1 MTILNLGSK
10 TTVLGL
16 LRNDV
21 VTATGTGSAVDLQG
35 YEGDMAV
42 LLDAEAGGASITYAV
57 KLTESDTSGGTY
69 TDVTGGA
76 FTTTT
81 ANTASLQKIYVNVT
95 SLKRF
100 VKVSITVAGAPA
112 PVLSQCWASLRRS
125 TANGDHGRSGHLPG
139 RLRRQLHSWR
149 RYC

>member
-1 MTILNLGSK
+1 MTIHNLGTK
-10 TTVLGL
+10 TTILGL

-21 VTATGTGSAVDLQG
+21 VAATATGSAIDLLG

-81 ANTASLQKIYVNVT
+81 ANTASLQKITVNVT

-100 VKVSITVAGAPA
+100 VKATATVAGGTGAGA
-112 PVLSQCWASLRRS
+112 VAVIGLAS
-125 TANGDHGRSGHLPG
+125 AKYN
-139 RLRRQLHSWR
+139 
-149 RYC
+149 

>member
-1 MTILNLGSK
+1 MTIHNLGTK
-10 TTVLGL
+10 TTILGL

-21 VTATGTGSAVDLQG
+21 VTATATGSAIDLLG

-57 KLTESDTSGGTY
+57 KLTESDTSDGTY

-81 ANTASLQKIYVNVT
+81 ANTASLQKITVNVT

-100 VKVSITVAGAPA
+100 VKATATVAGGTGAGA
-112 PVLSQCWASLRRS
+112 VAVIGLAS
-125 TANGDHGRSGHLPG
+125 AKYG
-139 RLRRQLHSWR
+139 
-149 RYC
+149 

>member
-1 MTILNLGSK
+1 MTIHNLGTK
-10 TTVLGL
+10 TTILGL

-21 VTATGTGSAVDLQG
+21 VAATATGSAIDLLG

-42 LLDAEAGGASITYAV
+42 LLDAEAGGPSITYAV

-81 ANTASLQKIYVNVT
+81 ANTASLQKITVNVT

-100 VKVSITVAGAPA
+100 VKATATVAGGTGAGA
-112 PVLSQCWASLRRS
+112 VAVIGLAS
-125 TANGDHGRSGHLPG
+125 AKYG
-139 RLRRQLHSWR
+139 
-149 RYC
+149 

>member
-1 MTILNLGSK
+1 MTIHNLGTK
-10 TTVLGL
+10 TTILGL

-21 VTATGTGSAVDLQG
+21 VTATATGSAIDLLG

-81 ANTASLQKIYVNVT
+81 ANTASLQKITVDVT

-100 VKVSITVAGAPA
+100 VKATATVAGGTGAGA
-112 PVLSQCWASLRRS
+112 VAVIGLAS
-125 TANGDHGRSGHLPG
+125 AKYG
-139 RLRRQLHSWR
+139 
-149 RYC
+149 